1 MAVVPMPA
9 EDEQVAGPTRRARPT
24 WERPYAWL
32 LLGVDVVAVGAGLL
46 LVIAFG
52 VRSITGPVLTT
63 AVFDGGETFQRSLV
77 DLALV
82 LGWPLAL
89 ALSRAYEPRVLGLG
103 SDEYRFVGVAALRL
117 VAFAALTAF
126 VFSAPL
132 LPSYVLTVVA
142 TALVLS
148 LIGRYVARKQLHRRR
163 SLGRYRRRVLAIGSA
178 AHVARLAGHLEQ
190 VPFVGYEIV
199 AALCPIAGHP
209 RDSAGTASAITDSL
223 AGTNSTTNVP
233 GTSIEIVG
241 QPDEALRLVD
251 TVGADTIA
259 LADSDTIEPAALRH
273 LAWGLEGTGIDLL
286 VAPALTEVAGP
297 RISVRPVGGL
307 PLMHVEEPQLSGG
320 ARFAKGVFDRVG
332 ALLLLV
338 MLSPVLLACA
348 LAVRLRSGGPVFFT
362 QPRVGRDGHEFRVV
376 KFRTMVVGAEAGLAD
391 LRHLNDHDGVLFKI
405 RDDPRVTAIGAALRR
420 RSLDELPQL
429 FNVLAGSMSLVG
441 PRPPL
446 PSEVSR
452 YGEDAR
458 RRLLVKPGIT
468 GLWQVSGRAD
478 LSWEESVRVDLDYV
492 ENWSPAL
499 DLQILWRTIPAVLR
513 GEGAY

>member
-1 MAVVPMPA
+1 MAAVPMPT
-9 EDEQVAGPTRRARPT
+9 EDEQVGVPARRVRPT
-24 WERPYAWL
+24 WERPFAWL
-32 LLGVDVVAVGAGLL
+32 LLGIDVVAVGAGLL
-46 LVIAFG
+46 LAIAFG
-52 VRSITGPVLTT
+52 VRSITGPVLTMS
-63 AVFDGGETFQRSLV
+63 VLGGGETFQRSVV

-132 LPSYVLTVVA
+132 LPSYVLTVVG
-142 TALVLS
+142 TAMVLS

-163 SLGRYRRRVLAIGSA
+163 SLGRYRRRVLAIGSVD
-178 AHVARLAGHLEQ
+178 HVARLVRHLEQ

-199 AALCPIAGHP
+199 AALCP
-209 RDSAGTASAITDSL
+209 SASGFTGPTPTGASRAEAPTAMVS
-223 AGTNSTTNVP
+223 

-241 QPDEALRLVD
+241 SPEDALRLVD
-251 TVGADTIA
+251 AVGADTIA
-259 LADSDTIEPAALRH
+259 LADSDTVEPAALRR

-307 PLMHVEEPQLSGG
+307 PLVHVEEPQLSGG
-320 ARFAKGVFDRVG
+320 ARFAKGVFDRAG
-332 ALLLLV
+332 ALGLIIV
-338 MLSPVLLACA
+338 LSPVLIVCA
-348 LAVRLRSGGPVFFT
+348 LAVRLRSGRPVFFT
-362 QPRVGRDGHEFRVV
+362 QPRVGRDGREFRVI
-376 KFRTMVVGAEAGLAD
+376 KFRTMVVGAEEGLAEV
-391 LRHLNDHDGVLFKI
+391 RHLNEHDGVLFKI
-405 RDDPRVTAIGAALRR
+405 RDDPRVTPIGAALRR

-429 FNVLAGSMSLVG
+429 FNVVSGSMSLVG

-513 GEGAY
+513 GDGAY